1 MLTNREQLFLELV
14 NAARLD
20 PPGEAA
26 RQGIGLNEGLA
37 ADRIPGTPVQA
48 LAPNAHIQQA
58 AADHARWIL
67 DTDTFQHKGAGG
79 SSPGDRMEAAGYVFN
94 GSWSWGE
101 NLAWLGSTGAI
112 DPVGAIPAHHDG
124 LFASPGHRVNMFAA
138 QFRETGISQERGI
151 LTQDGRDWNASV
163 LTHKFGL
170 SGSSVFLTG
179 VVYDD
184 DDGDGF
190 YSVTEGRGA
199 VAVAAADTAAATWA
213 AGGYSLALDS
223 DHAVSVTLGSGAG
236 AIEVTVDLSGEN
248 VKLDLLNG
256 SRILTS
262 GDVILGEG
270 ARDVQMLGA
279 VDNSVTGNA
288 RDNIF
293 HVGHGDNVIAGG
305 GGIDRVVFTG
315 KRGDFDIATAKTG
328 QTTVTDLRNDPE
340 SDGTNSLTD
349 IAILQFDDETV
360 SLRPATTLS
369 GRLSTPGA
377 TAPGETDLRF
387 TLSDESERLVT
398 TDASGAFEL
407 ELPTG
412 LTGHLDMATGA
423 ADPVA
428 IDVGDALDAL
438 RLAVGLQPSFGPA
451 TPHDLIAADV
461 DFSGQLGVD
470 DALDILRMA
479 VGLDVQDASPGHYVL
494 IDPDDPLDAL
504 GPDDV
509 AYDTGVDIDH
519 SMAGDTLGMQ
529 VVLLGDLGAAH
540 AV

>member
-1 MLTNREQLFLELV
+1 MLTNGEQLFLERV

-20 PPGEAA
+20 PLGEAA
-26 RQGIGLNEGLA
+26 RQGIALNEGLA
-37 ADRIPGTPVQA
+37 PDRIPGTPVQA
-48 LAPNAHIQQA
+48 LAPNAQIQQA
-58 AADHARWIL
+58 AADHAQWIL
-67 DTDTFQHKGAGG
+67 DTDTFQHEGAGG

-101 NLAWLGSTGAI
+101 NLAWLGSTGPI
-112 DPVGAIPAHHDG
+112 DPVGAISAHHDG
-124 LFASPGHRVNMFAA
+124 LYASPGHRVNMFAA
-138 QFRETGISQERGI
+138 QFRETGVSQERGI
-151 LTQDGRDWNASV
+151 FTQDGRDWNASV

-170 SGSSVFLTG
+170 SGSSVLLTG
-179 VVYDD
+179 VIYDD
-184 DDGDGF
+184 DDGEGV
-190 YSVTEGRGA
+190 YSVTEGRDA
-199 VAVAAADTAAATWA
+199 VAVAAADATAATWA

-223 DHAVSVTLGSGAG
+223 DPAVSVTLGSGAG
-236 AIEVTVDLSGEN
+236 AIKVTVDLSGDN

-256 SRILTS
+256 NRILTS

-288 RDNIF
+288 LDNVF
-293 HVGHGDNVIAGG
+293 HVGRGDNVIAGG
-305 GGIDRVVFTG
+305 GGIDRVVFAG
-315 KRGDFDIATAKTG
+315 ERGDFDIATTNSG
-328 QTTVTDLRNDPE
+328 QVMVTDLRTGPE
-340 SDGTNSLTD
+340 AEGTNTLTD
-349 IAILQFDDETV
+349 IAVLQFDEETV
-360 SLRPATTLS
+360 SLLPATTLS
-369 GRLSTPGA
+369 GRLSTPGT
-377 TAPGETDLRF
+377 TAPGETDLR
-387 TLSDESERLVT
+387 LALADESERLIT
-398 TDASGAFEL
+398 TDDTGAFEL

-423 ADPVA
+423 ADPAA
-428 IDVGDALDAL
+428 IDVGDALDVL

-461 DFSGQLGVD
+461 DVSGQLGVD

-479 VGLDVQDASPGHYVL
+479 VGLDVQDASPGSYVML
-494 IDPDDPLDAL
+494 DPNDPLDGL
-504 GPDDV
+504 SPDDV

-519 SMAGDTLGMQ
+519 AMAGDTLGIQ